1 MRKKIVN
8 IILGISVIATIGWC
22 IGYYCG
28 DNYGEKYTK
37 YKNQANELKNDN
49 QKLQDKNRKLNQEVS
64 SLIISSSNSAYN
76 NTDIN
81 NSNAN
86 TNEPNTFTAG
96 VYTIGNDIETGTYD
110 VEWISGNGQISWNG
124 KNIHSELMGS
134 RDGYIKRYSNMSVEN
149 GVKFEVTSDLKVKL
163 VKK

>member
-1 MRKKIVN
+1 MQH
-8 IILGISVIATIGWC
+8 LP
-22 IGYYCG
+22 
-28 DNYGEKYTK
+28 
-37 YKNQANELKNDN
+37 
-49 QKLQDKNRKLNQEVS
+49 
-64 SLIISSSNSAYN
+64 
-76 NTDIN
+76 
-81 NSNAN
+81 N

-96 VYTIGNDIETGTYD
+96 VYTIGNDIEVGTYD